1 MRKKIF
7 LMLLLLGLPL
17 FLLSFVKVTVDAQEM
32 RENAITVNYSSA
44 VDEQGGLVIGDA
56 RGEVVV
62 DEENTFYGNTNS
74 LQVSS
79 ADEGYAFSFYME
91 KGFVLSFSSN
101 YTFRVVDDHQFIAF
115 FRPVD
120 KSHIVVVDANN
131 KHLGSLLVDEG
142 TILDEEVLAN
152 FSSKLNNPPGYNF
165 VGWNVEL
172 PLTVSKGVTVIK
184 AVYAS
189 HDSEF
194 TVRVFADGE
203 LTDTKYVPYGKM
215 LTLEAPEIEGK
226 HFSHWSIG
234 NQIISYNPT
243 HKISVYSDFEIHANY
258 TTETVE
264 PVGLSY
270 LSKDVVANNTI
281 IYLLLQSYIPQ
292 GYNLIEQGL
301 IYINSS
307 EQSSEPITL
316 ESQNVQRIRALRF
329 SPQNEFAVSINTVN
343 HHYLYARGYLVL
355 SNGEHIKTIYSEQL
369 ELQFKYNI
377 DYHLDGGTNHPN
389 NKNVYSVYEEVEL
402 LTPTKTGYN
411 FIGWFNALEGG
422 EEVTTI
428 PVGTT
433 GEIDLYARWEII
445 EYTISYNLDGG
456 TLSGALDKFTV
467 NDLPYVLPIP
477 TKVGYNFVGWFTA
490 QNGGTQVTEI
500 SKDAPHNV
508 VVYARWELANYT
520 LTLNLDGGSFTFAS
534 KAALRDEFFRDLY
547 KFFNPNMTYQ
557 EFVHGAGNTTG
568 YTGQWFL
575 NSNFRLKIATKNNKS
590 VNDSLGVFA
599 NSSLYNAKWLPFF
612 DFLEDLIKEVN
623 PTQSFWSDIDT
634 GTLRLNAYF
643 SESMFA
649 NKTQTPSF
657 APVSVFTINSGDI
670 YLPVPNKAGYRFLG
684 WYTTPDFSGEPVTK
698 IVSGTTQNV
707 TLYAKWEALTVYNVT
722 YELDGGTLVNP
733 ITTYTVN
740 NLPMI
745 LGIPEKEQH
754 LFLGWYDNPDFN
766 GNPITELGLNTT
778 GNVVLYAKWEAPTEY
793 NITYNL
799 NGGMWGYPSKEVI
812 REQFFRDLYNFI
824 NPTESYEDFVGS
836 SYAGLWHSKDAY
848 NAKLYTANVS
858 YIMPGSNIFINH
870 PTYNVKWLPLFDL
883 IDEFMQ
889 SRETTRFWASP
900 YTGRIRLGQYFNN
913 STFTTTQLNTL
924 PDFTPKVINF
934 TKYDNDIYLN
944 IPYRQGYKFGGWYTN
959 PEYSGDPIV
968 YIPSGTEENIELYAK
983 WNALTTYTVT
993 YNLDGGT
1000 LANPINSF
1008 TEENLPITLPTPT
1021 KDGYIFQGW
1030 YTNSSLTG
1038 NPIVKIPYPTN
1049 SNVVLYAKWQLDTIE
1064 EFTITLH
1071 QERNYTYA
1079 ERDILL
1085 TDLLTDLYNY
1095 VKPSDNLMTFMH
1107 GAGKTSGYNGT
1118 WYSNTTY
1125 KNKIYDG
1132 TRPSAPNAS
1141 KAYFVYQPQYYEKWM
1156 PFFDFIDSWIKS
1168 MNSIQFFWGS
1178 GTYTGFLRLSQ
1189 YITGTKPATNWTDAK
1204 MREMPTFPPIVINYT
1219 NQSSTIVLPAL
1230 NVNGKTFLGWFTEQ
1244 NGGQQVTQ
1252 VPAGS
1257 TGNKVYYA
1265 RWA

>member
-7 LMLLLLGLPL
+7 LMLLLLGLPF

-131 KHLGSLLVDEG
+131 KHLGGLLVDEG

-215 LTLEAPEIEGK
+215 VTLEAPEIEGK

-281 IYLLLQSYIPQ
+281 IYLLLHSYIPQ

-433 GEIDLYARWEII
+433 GKIDLYARWEII

-477 TKVGYNFVGWFTA
+477 T
-490 QNGGTQVTEI
+490 
-500 SKDAPHNV
+500 
-508 VVYARWELANYT
+508 
-520 LTLNLDGGSFTFAS
+520 
-534 KAALRDEFFRDLY
+534 
-547 KFFNPNMTYQ
+547 
-557 EFVHGAGNTTG
+557 
-568 YTGQWFL
+568 
-575 NSNFRLKIATKNNKS
+575 
-590 VNDSLGVFA
+590 
-599 NSSLYNAKWLPFF
+599 
-612 DFLEDLIKEVN
+612 
-623 PTQSFWSDIDT
+623 
-634 GTLRLNAYF
+634 
-643 SESMFA
+643 
-649 NKTQTPSF
+649 
-657 APVSVFTINSGDI
+657 
-670 YLPVPNKAGYRFLG
+670 
-684 WYTTPDFSGEPVTK
+684 
-698 IVSGTTQNV
+698 
-707 TLYAKWEALTVYNVT
+707 
-722 YELDGGTLVNP
+722 
-733 ITTYTVN
+733 
-740 NLPMI
+740 
-745 LGIPEKEQH
+745 
-754 LFLGWYDNPDFN
+754 
-766 GNPITELGLNTT
+766 
-778 GNVVLYAKWEAPTEY
+778 
-793 NITYNL
+793 
-799 NGGMWGYPSKEVI
+799 
-812 REQFFRDLYNFI
+812 
-824 NPTESYEDFVGS
+824 
-836 SYAGLWHSKDAY
+836 
-848 NAKLYTANVS
+848 
-858 YIMPGSNIFINH
+858 
-870 PTYNVKWLPLFDL
+870 
-883 IDEFMQ
+883 
-889 SRETTRFWASP
+889 
-900 YTGRIRLGQYFNN
+900 
-913 STFTTTQLNTL
+913 
-924 PDFTPKVINF
+924 
-934 TKYDNDIYLN
+934 
-944 IPYRQGYKFGGWYTN
+944 
-959 PEYSGDPIV
+959 
-968 YIPSGTEENIELYAK
+968 
-983 WNALTTYTVT
+983 
-993 YNLDGGT
+993 
-1000 LANPINSF
+1000 
-1008 TEENLPITLPTPT
+1008 
-1021 KDGYIFQGW
+1021 
-1030 YTNSSLTG
+1030 
-1038 NPIVKIPYPTN
+1038 
-1049 SNVVLYAKWQLDTIE
+1049 
-1064 EFTITLH
+1064 
-1071 QERNYTYA
+1071 
-1079 ERDILL
+1079 
-1085 TDLLTDLYNY
+1085 
-1095 VKPSDNLMTFMH
+1095 
-1107 GAGKTSGYNGT
+1107 
-1118 WYSNTTY
+1118 
-1125 KNKIYDG
+1125 
-1132 TRPSAPNAS
+1132 
-1141 KAYFVYQPQYYEKWM
+1141 
-1156 PFFDFIDSWIKS
+1156 
-1168 MNSIQFFWGS
+1168 
-1178 GTYTGFLRLSQ
+1178 
-1189 YITGTKPATNWTDAK
+1189 
-1204 MREMPTFPPIVINYT
+1204 
-1219 NQSSTIVLPAL
+1219 
-1230 NVNGKTFLGWFTEQ
+1230 
-1244 NGGQQVTQ
+1244 
-1252 VPAGS
+1252 
-1257 TGNKVYYA
+1257 
-1265 RWA
+1265 

>member
-1 MRKKIF
+1 
-7 LMLLLLGLPL
+7 MLLLLGLPL

-79 ADEGYAFSFYME
+79 VDEGYAFSFYME

-215 LTLEAPEIEGK
+215 VTLEAPEIEGK

-575 NSNFRLKIATKNNKS
+575 NSNFRFKIATKNNKS

-599 NSSLYNAKWLPFF
+599 NSSLYNAK
-612 DFLEDLIKEVN
+612 
-623 PTQSFWSDIDT
+623 
-634 GTLRLNAYF
+634 
-643 SESMFA
+643 
-649 NKTQTPSF
+649 
-657 APVSVFTINSGDI
+657 
-670 YLPVPNKAGYRFLG
+670 
-684 WYTTPDFSGEPVTK
+684 
-698 IVSGTTQNV
+698 
-707 TLYAKWEALTVYNVT
+707 
-722 YELDGGTLVNP
+722 
-733 ITTYTVN
+733 
-740 NLPMI
+740 
-745 LGIPEKEQH
+745 
-754 LFLGWYDNPDFN
+754 
-766 GNPITELGLNTT
+766 
-778 GNVVLYAKWEAPTEY
+778 
-793 NITYNL
+793 
-799 NGGMWGYPSKEVI
+799 
-812 REQFFRDLYNFI
+812 
-824 NPTESYEDFVGS
+824 
-836 SYAGLWHSKDAY
+836 
-848 NAKLYTANVS
+848 
-858 YIMPGSNIFINH
+858 
-870 PTYNVKWLPLFDL
+870 
-883 IDEFMQ
+883 
-889 SRETTRFWASP
+889 
-900 YTGRIRLGQYFNN
+900 
-913 STFTTTQLNTL
+913 
-924 PDFTPKVINF
+924 
-934 TKYDNDIYLN
+934 
-944 IPYRQGYKFGGWYTN
+944 
-959 PEYSGDPIV
+959 
-968 YIPSGTEENIELYAK
+968 
-983 WNALTTYTVT
+983 
-993 YNLDGGT
+993 
-1000 LANPINSF
+1000 
-1008 TEENLPITLPTPT
+1008 
-1021 KDGYIFQGW
+1021 
-1030 YTNSSLTG
+1030 
-1038 NPIVKIPYPTN
+1038 
-1049 SNVVLYAKWQLDTIE
+1049 
-1064 EFTITLH
+1064 
-1071 QERNYTYA
+1071 
-1079 ERDILL
+1079 
-1085 TDLLTDLYNY
+1085 
-1095 VKPSDNLMTFMH
+1095 
-1107 GAGKTSGYNGT
+1107 
-1118 WYSNTTY
+1118 
-1125 KNKIYDG
+1125 
-1132 TRPSAPNAS
+1132 
-1141 KAYFVYQPQYYEKWM
+1141 
-1156 PFFDFIDSWIKS
+1156 
-1168 MNSIQFFWGS
+1168 
-1178 GTYTGFLRLSQ
+1178 
-1189 YITGTKPATNWTDAK
+1189 
-1204 MREMPTFPPIVINYT
+1204 
-1219 NQSSTIVLPAL
+1219 
-1230 NVNGKTFLGWFTEQ
+1230 
-1244 NGGQQVTQ
+1244 
-1252 VPAGS
+1252 
-1257 TGNKVYYA
+1257 
-1265 RWA
+1265 